1 MAASIVLTIR
11 LGPMVSFRIEG
22 DNCGEILEALEGFG
36 PLNQRIDEMC
46 SDLGERMY
54 PESVES
60 APTSAGEDVVQ
71 Q

>member
-22 DNCGEILEALEGFG
+22 DNCGEILEALEGFAE
-36 PLNQRIDEMC
+36 LNQRIDEMC

-54 PESVES
+54 PEGVEPS
-60 APTSAGEDVVQ
+60 ASQEEEAQ
-71 Q
+71 